1 MNIEQWISCMAE
13 AYKEAG
19 KTLSHRKKEILL
31 GSLSEDNS
39 DIDERTKYA
48 TAFGSIVEPLAAQ
61 DESFKEVIEETTE
74 LFTHY
79 FFKKVT
85 LGEVFGPITRVEQK
99 FGHSLEANYAIS
111 GGPFMDMTRTY
122 WTYKLEIE
130 DLLPKYYNLVMSQVL
145 LQIEGS
151 IGSVFFP
158 FPGPAI
164 TWVRERRETQRELLE
179 EYAAGMDIDAFLNN
193 NPFLGTAKGRIAKA
207 VFDEKVWVRCPNP
220 DCLRFLKI
228 PNAVKQLEIK
238 CPKCKKRFLFPAE
251 DLSWLNHLAPHF
263 HPAAQKIKELETLR
277 HLWDIPHDVF
287 AVGIVGSVWATEQ
300 LQRKLY
306 EEAKHTN
313 PLASDKEIFREMVAS
328 RTENRIPFGL
338 DMDEEAV
345 DKAIESMKSLDDL
358 VVFILKEESEE
369 PSWPDPFGIGSKIEG
384 ILRS

>member
-13 AYKEAG
+13 AYKEVG
-19 KTLSHRKKEILL
+19 KTLSPRKKEILL
-31 GSLSEDNS
+31 GPLLEDNPNT
-39 DIDERTKYA
+39 DERTKYA
-48 TAFGSIVEPLAAQ
+48 KAFGAIVEPLATQ

-74 LFTHY
+74 LFTRY

-85 LGEVFGPITRVEQK
+85 LGEAFGPITRVEQK

-111 GGPFMDMTRTY
+111 GGPFMDMARTY

-179 EYAAGMDIDAFLNN
+179 EYAIGMDIDAFLNN
-193 NPFLGTAKGRIAKA
+193 NPFLGTTKGRIAEV
-207 VFDEKVWVRCPNP
+207 VFNERVWVRCPNP

-228 PNAVKQLEIK
+228 PNTVKQLEIK

-251 DLSWLNHLAPHF
+251 DLCWLNHLAPHF
-263 HPAAQKIKELETLR
+263 HPAAQKTKELEALR
-277 HLWDIPHDVF
+277 QLWDIPHDVF
-287 AVGIVGSVWATEQ
+287 VLGIVGSVWATEQ
-300 LQRKLY
+300 VQRKLY
-306 EEAKHTN
+306 EEGKHTN
-313 PLASDKEIFREMVAS
+313 PLTPDKEIFREMVVS
-328 RTENRIPFGL
+328 RTKNRIPFGL

-345 DKAIESMKSLDDL
+345 DKAVESMKSIDDL
-358 VVFILKEESEE
+358 VVFILEEESKE
-369 PSWPDPFGIGSKIEG
+369 PSWPDPFGIGSKIEE